1 MPHHVDSDLPTN
13 LLRIAKSSAA
23 RYDQTVETAVPPGIS
38 QRAFQARAIGE
49 RGSCTLAIGKWLL
62 QIFTVIDLENVNT
75 YADSNII

>member
-1 MPHHVDSDLPTN
+1 MPQDSDLPTN

-49 RGSCTLAIGKWLL
+49 RGSCTLGYR
-62 QIFTVIDLENVNT
+62 QMVTP
-75 YADSNII
+75 NIYSD